1 MEGKV
6 ITSLSVDRE
15 YQRNPGK
22 DPQSAKPIRVLLVEP
37 LATVRAGLKVLL
49 DSQPYLSVLDA
60 VGNREE
66 ALRIAAEQQPD
77 LILIDLESCESS
89 RTNFVAELSKAAGKC
104 RILILASEKDEGA
117 FKRAVTDG
125 AIGIVLK
132 EQIAN
137 ALLSAIERVN
147 TGQIWNVLSQLS
159 KPMATRALTPEE
171 IRIAALTE
179 REKQVI
185 ELVGLA
191 LKNKEIADRL
201 CISEATVRHH
211 LSSVFTK
218 LDVDSRVGLI
228 IYAYRHGIVQV
239 SYPRAR

>member
-1 MEGKV
+1 MSS
-6 ITSLSVDRE
+6 SLGADRE
-15 YQRNPGK
+15 YPHKSGK
-22 DPQSAKPIRVLLVEP
+22 ETHTSKPVRVLLVEP

-49 DSQPYLSVLDA
+49 ESQPYLSVLGA
-60 VGNREE
+60 VGNRSD
-66 ALRIAAEQQPD
+66 ALSKAAEQQPD
-77 LILIDLESCESS
+77 VILIDLEICQSTH
-89 RTNFVAELSKAAGKC
+89 TNFVSELMNAAGKC
-104 RILILASEKDEGA
+104 KILILASEKDEGA
-117 FKRAVTDG
+117 FNRAVVDG

-159 KPMATRALTPEE
+159 KPLNKAQTPEE

-185 ELVGLA
+185 ELIGLA
-191 LKNKEIADRL
+191 MKNKEIADRL

-211 LSSVFTK
+211 LSSIFTK

-228 IYAYRHGIVQV
+228 VFSYRHGLVQI
-239 SYPRAR
+239 SYQRP